1 MKKTNVGVVRAWG
14 IAMGLVAVFLSG
26 CGTSDRVEQGAESR
40 MESRVT
46 ARRETRSVPS
56 VRPPRQMSPAA
67 LPHSLP
73 PAPAELDES
82 VMPDAEVDGAGVDLS
97 DAPSPDAVREWA
109 SAIARGE
116 EPEGFDQFDFNACA
130 GRLLAMVV
138 TGEESDKV
146 ASLQVLQAL
155 CHSEGQDGSED
166 QYGEDG
172 SEGGDD
178 EDGDGDVDETFVV
191 TTMVQTGLRDASPV
205 VRAAALEALS
215 TLPTTEREMVSL
227 VALGGDD
234 VELKKAV
241 LAQDEGLLDKY
252 AAIWMDDDAMGED
265 PAGSEGVDP

>member
-26 CGTSDRVEQGAESR
+26 CGTSDCVEQGAESR

-116 EPEGFDQFDFNACA
+116 EPEGFEQFDFNACA
-130 GRLLAMVV
+130 NRLLAMVV

-155 CHSEGQDGSED
+155 CHSEDQD
-166 QYGEDG
+166 GEDG

-178 EDGDGDVDETFVV
+178 EDGEDDVDEMFVV
-191 TTMVQTGLRDASPV
+191 TTMVQTGLRDASPG
-205 VRAAALEALS
+205 VRAAAMEALS

>member
-40 MESRVT
+40 LESRVT

-155 CHSEGQDGSED
+155 CHSTHIRALHSVAHSE
-166 QYGEDG
+166 
-172 SEGGDD
+172 
-178 EDGDGDVDETFVV
+178 
-191 TTMVQTGLRDASPV
+191 P
-205 VRAAALEALS
+205 
-215 TLPTTEREMVSL
+215 
-227 VALGGDD
+227 
-234 VELKKAV
+234 LKT
-241 LAQDEGLLDKY
+241 Q
-252 AAIWMDDDAMGED
+252 I
-265 PAGSEGVDP
+265 